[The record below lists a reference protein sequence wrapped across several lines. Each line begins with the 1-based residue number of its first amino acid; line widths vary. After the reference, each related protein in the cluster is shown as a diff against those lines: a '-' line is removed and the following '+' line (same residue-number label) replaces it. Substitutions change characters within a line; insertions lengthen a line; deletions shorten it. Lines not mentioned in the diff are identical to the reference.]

1 MYKKDRSVIAKHL
14 KRIYEKNDLKIDRTC
29 AKNAQVQKEGNRL
42 IKRIVDVYNLDAILK
57 VGILVKSS
65 NGLLLKEWFENYF
78 ASKKQ
83 ELIEY
88 NDGQIQLD
96 VNIDPIT
103 ETVWLS
109 VNQMALLF
117 ETSPDNIYLHIKN
130 IYSEGELFSS
140 VTEESSATQK
150 EIFQTAADGKSY
162 LTTLYN
168 LDVILSVGY
177 RVKGKRAIE
186 FRKWASRV
194 LKQYL
199 LKGYAIDKNRALV
212 TNENYIN
219 LINEVSH
226 LKDDVKEIQDII
238 KSKVRLSYICFEG
251 NYFEGFS
258 FVNSLIKQAKSR
270 VIIIDGYAD
279 TSALDFFINSKK
291 GIKKVIICAK
301 KERIEEEFLFRFIK
315 EYGEVSIKEDKSFHD
330 RFLIIDKDIYQ
341 LGTSLNSLGNKT
353 SYITKL
359 DRCKVEEIYKVD

>member
-1 MYKKDRSVIAKHL
+1 MEKYEIINFKNKQLGINFDVLIGDNSAWLSREQIALLYKKDRSVIARHL
-14 KRIYEKNDLKIDRTC
+14 KKIYEENDLKIDRTC

-162 LTTLYN
+162 LPY
-168 LDVILSVGY
+168 
-177 RVKGKRAIE
+177 GKLCA
-186 FRKWASRV
+186 
-194 LKQYL
+194 
-199 LKGYAIDKNRALV
+199 
-212 TNENYIN
+212 
-219 LINEVSH
+219 
-226 LKDDVKEIQDII
+226 
-238 KSKVRLSYICFEG
+238 
-251 NYFEGFS
+251 FS
-258 FVNSLIKQAKSR
+258 
-270 VIIIDGYAD
+270 
-279 TSALDFFINSKK
+279 
-291 GIKKVIICAK
+291 
-301 KERIEEEFLFRFIK
+301 
-315 EYGEVSIKEDKSFHD
+315 
-330 RFLIIDKDIYQ
+330 
-341 LGTSLNSLGNKT
+341 
-353 SYITKL
+353 
-359 DRCKVEEIYKVD
+359 